1 MMSREEFMALCN
13 VVEYLLDNE
22 KTSFDEWIDGGGKP
36 DDHVYCKAMKL
47 DDYVRG
53 LLSMGCEPK

>member
-1 MMSREEFMALCN
+1 MMSREEFMALCSL
-13 VVEYLLDNE
+13 VEYLLDNE

-47 DDYVRG
+47 DDYIAG
-53 LLSMGCEPK
+53 LLLDGKAPK